1 MAWFF
6 KSKSAAHGEKRVTIA
21 TLQEDLTRLQSEIAE
36 ANRLTSEWQTSAE
49 AAINERDA
57 LRLESEQTIS
67 NERQLHADKVS
78 ELTLKHDV
86 TESDL
91 KIEQQKLALLDEANM
106 KFAEMVRE
114 RDHSLED
121 ARKSLELTIKEA
133 SKSLD
138 HEIQTRDAQI
148 RERDER
154 IRHQNAQHA
163 EAAEKGVARI
173 DDLSQQ
179 LANLNEQSSFRIQE
193 LEQKL
198 VAATNDSN
206 AKVADA
212 ESRIAVFAA
221 NVSELERKLT
231 ESETRSANR
240 ADQRSALLRNM
251 AEINRLSTVSG
262 KTESSAEALKILN
275 PGWSVEENRNE
286 SESA

>member
-6 KSKSAAHGEKRVTIA
+6 KSKSAAPDEKRVTFA
-21 TLQEDLTRLQSEIAE
+21 TLQEDVTRLQSEIAE
-36 ANRLTSEWQTSAE
+36 ANRLKSEWQASAE
-49 AAINERDA
+49 AAIDERDA

-67 NERQLHADKVS
+67 NERQHHADKVS

-91 KIEQQKLALLDEANM
+91 KIERQKLALLDEANM

-114 RDHSLED
+114 RDRSLED

-154 IRHQNAQHA
+154 IQHLDA
-163 EAAEKGVARI
+163 HHTEAATQGVARI
-173 DDLSQQ
+173 DELSQQ
-179 LANLNEQSSFRIQE
+179 LATLKEQSSFRIQE
-193 LEQKL
+193 LGQKL

-206 AKVADA
+206 TKVADA
-212 ESRIAVFAA
+212 ESRIEVIAA

-240 ADQRSALLRNM
+240 AEQRSALLRNM
-251 AEINRLSTVSG
+251 VEIHRLSAVSG

-275 PGWSVEENRNE
+275 PGWPVEENRSE